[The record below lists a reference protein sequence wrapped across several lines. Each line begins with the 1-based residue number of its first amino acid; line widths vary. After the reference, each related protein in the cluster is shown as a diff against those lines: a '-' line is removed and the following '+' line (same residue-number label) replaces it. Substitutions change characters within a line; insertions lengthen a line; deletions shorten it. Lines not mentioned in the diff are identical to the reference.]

1 MPLLRLILCFVVLVL
16 LNACY
21 FAKSELL
28 PHSQPTTVAAVT
40 PNDSVAIML
49 ATDGTYG
56 GKIYQGSGRLVASR
70 IKQSLIGKVKNAPI
84 VESAALEN
92 ALVYCKKEN
101 IPFLIKPSVLHWED
115 RATNW
120 SALPDIIKIELTLL
134 NSENHAV
141 INTILFNA
149 SSSWWTFVNN
159 PPEDMLD
166 ETFDEAVRRV
176 LFRRD

>member
-1 MPLLRLILCFVVLVL
+1 
-16 LNACY
+16 
-21 FAKSELL
+21 
-28 PHSQPTTVAAVT
+28 VT

-56 GKIYQGSGRLVASR
+56 GKIYRGSGRLMTSR

-84 VESAALEN
+84 VESAALKN
-92 ALVYCKKEN
+92 AFAYCKKEN

-134 NSENHAV
+134 NSENQAV

-159 PPEDMLD
+159 PSEDMLD

>member
-1 MPLLRLILCFVVLVL
+1 M
-16 LNACY
+16 
-21 FAKSELL
+21 
-28 PHSQPTTVAAVT
+28 
-40 PNDSVAIML
+40 
-49 ATDGTYG
+49 
-56 GKIYQGSGRLVASR
+56 
-70 IKQSLIGKVKNAPI
+70 
-84 VESAALEN
+84 ESAALEN